1 MAARLPLKR
10 GTVPDRLRLLSWL
23 RTIRGRL
30 YLAFGFAAGMTVVG
44 AVFALYVSGNVDAT
58 MTEIVSRSMPATVE
72 SARLSEEASSL
83 VASIPRLMAAENDT
97 LRNAIAGDIA
107 AQSQSLNARIA
118 RLRTLDASQN
128 DELEAAQAA
137 MGEQLE
143 ALNQAVADRI
153 KISDRRRALVLSVR
167 KYHEDLIE
175 EITPVIDDANFQVM
189 TQMRPVLPTEL
200 IESLR
205 RLLEVQAEANQLA
218 GLLIELSMV
227 TDVASLPPM
236 RDLIAAAERNIEANL
251 NALPASNEL
260 SKITSLYRRLAS
272 VAGADGIV
280 AQRISELNREQ
291 DARRVFAMALA
302 RMRWLRVAVESLI
315 ERQGQFAQT
324 LAARANRQI
333 RAGRVLLG
341 VLSVA
346 ALAAAGLIAWLY
358 VGRSIVGRL
367 TLLSGA
373 MRRIAEGELSTPV
386 PVGGR
391 DEIAGMAQALLVFRQ
406 AIGDVTL
413 ARQREAGR
421 AEQSD
426 VRRRKVDAATE
437 NFERAV
443 NDIVQALDAASKSMD
458 DCARIM
464 AEAADHNQT
473 EAAAATA
480 ASRDATAN
488 VGNVAMAAEE
498 IAQSVEEISSQARAS
513 ANIARH
519 ASGEAKEIINAVE
532 LLAASVGE
540 INSVS
545 NLIRDVAAQTN
556 LLALNATIEAARA
569 GDAGRGF
576 AVVAQEVKS
585 LAAQTERATQDIN
598 QQISIIGQTTSH
610 VVEAI
615 KSIAGTI
622 EQLDDNASGI
632 STAVL
637 EQDAV
642 SKEIARSANVAAE
655 RTREVS
661 ASFALVSDAA
671 DKTGQ
676 VANAV
681 LSAGG
686 ELAERS
692 NRLRAEV
699 DAFWPRS
706 ALRKTDRRPVWRGPL
721 LPCTKFADCPIFNR
735 QRSWCGRI
743 CASNRVDNKL
753 NRLFIDLRAHA
764 TAGQSPGM
772 SLANACRQSKNAH
785 RPDGQ
790 PTRRRERSR
799 VYREHPL

>member
-1 MAARLPLKR
+1 MAARLPLNR

-30 YLAFGFAAGMTVVG
+30 YLAFGFAAGITVVG
-44 AVFALYVSGNVDAT
+44 AVSALYVSGNVDAT
-58 MTEIVSRSMPATVE
+58 MTEIVSRSMPATVKL
-72 SARLSEEASSL
+72 ARLSEEASSL
-83 VASIPRLMAAENDT
+83 VASIPRLMAAESDA

-107 AQSQSLNARIA
+107 AQSQSLSARIE

-137 MGEQLE
+137 MGEQLA

-153 KISDRRRALVLSVR
+153 KISDRRRALVLAVR

-175 EITPVIDDANFQVM
+175 AITPVIDDANFKVM

-205 RLLEVQAEANQLA
+205 RLLEIQAEANLLA
-218 GLLIELSMV
+218 GLLIKSSMAA
-227 TDVASLPPM
+227 DVASLPPM
-236 RDLIAAAERNIEANL
+236 RDRIAAATRDIEDNLKALPKSDELTNIANL
-251 NALPASNEL
+251 
-260 SKITSLYRRLAS
+260 YRNMAAVS
-272 VAGADGIV
+272 GDDDIV
-280 AQRISELNREQ
+280 ALRIHELNREQ

-324 LAARANRQI
+324 LAARANWQI
-333 RAGRVLLG
+333 QAGRVLLG

-413 ARQREAGR
+413 ARQREADR

-426 VRRRKVDAATE
+426 VRRRKIDAATE
-437 NFERAV
+437 DFEHAV

-458 DCARIM
+458 GCAQIM
-464 AEAADHNQT
+464 AEAASHNQIQ
-473 EAAAATA
+473 AAAATA
-480 ASRDATAN
+480 ASRDATTN

-498 IAQSVEEISSQARAS
+498 IAQSVEEISSQASAS
-513 ANIARH
+513 AKIARH
-519 ASGEAKEIINAVE
+519 ATGEAKEIINAVE
-532 LLAASVGE
+532 LLAASIGQ

-576 AVVAQEVKS
+576 AVVAHEVKG
-585 LAAQTERATQDIN
+585 LAAQTEKATQDIT
-598 QQISIIGQTTSH
+598 QQIATIGLTTSH

-622 EQLDDNASGI
+622 AQLDDNASGI

-642 SKEIARSANVAAE
+642 SKEIARSANAAAE

-661 ASFALVSDAA
+661 ESFALVSDAA
-671 DKTGQ
+671 EKTGQ

-686 ELAERS
+686 ELGARS
-692 NRLRAEV
+692 DKLRAEV
-699 DAFWPRS
+699 ERFLAQ
-706 ALRKTDRRPVWRGPL
+706 V
-721 LPCTKFADCPIFNR
+721 
-735 QRSWCGRI
+735 
-743 CASNRVDNKL
+743 RV
-753 NRLFIDLRAHA
+753 A
-764 TAGQSPGM
+764 
-772 SLANACRQSKNAH
+772 
-785 RPDGQ
+785 
-790 PTRRRERSR
+790 
-799 VYREHPL
+799 